1 MVAGPGKTST
11 VSLISG
17 VGRVRAGTI
26 SIGSHVIA
34 IENIGTIRMVRGER
48 SWWLFLL
55 GLLVI
60 GGAATQLNAY
70 GAFAIA
76 GIGLGIALI
85 LGNLA
90 QRVDSGLAIGASD
103 GCTTLIVSR
112 DKAFLQRL
120 LQLLFQF

>member
-1 MVAGPGKTST
+1 LIAWDGSIHAPNDFGQRPVFRGVRWKLTMVAGPGKTST

-60 GGAATQLNAY
+60 GGAA
-70 GAFAIA
+70 
-76 GIGLGIALI
+76 IG
-85 LGNLA
+85 
-90 QRVDSGLAIGASD
+90 SGVVHEA
-103 GCTTLIVSR
+103 
-112 DKAFLQRL
+112 
-120 LQLLFQF
+120 